1 MGVSKFSLRKN
12 NNVYLYT
19 KGREFSLDGNNYI
32 GEYHFEGGTAK
43 TGPVKSDDS
52 KVLRRYYNVQDHYLY
67 DKSFKFNVKVLSY
80 LDPVPY
86 LYKPREQVYISGYD
100 SRYFVEK
107 VDDENSYAI
116 EIDQV
121 QYQGLGKPGGID
133 GGLYLGAIVNW
144 RFTGIREEVIKH
156 NQREIDKASIKLP
169 SVAYAV
175 RSLLEFTRVISV

>member
-1 MGVSKFSLRKN
+1 MALSKFSLRKN
-12 NNVYLYT
+12 NNTYLYT
-19 KGREFSLDGNNYI
+19 KGNQFSLNGKNYI
-32 GEYHFEGGTAK
+32 GEYHYEGTIPK

-52 KVLRRYYNVQDHYLY
+52 LLLQRYYGIQDHYTY
-67 DKSFKFNVKVLSY
+67 DKTFNFDVKVLGY
-80 LDPVPY
+80 INPIPY

-116 EIDQV
+116 EIDQS
-121 QYQGLGKPGGID
+121 QYQNIGNPGGID
-133 GGLYLGAIVNW
+133 SGLYLAAVVNW

-156 NQREIDKASIKLP
+156 NQREIEKASLKLP

-175 RSLLEFTRVISV
+175 RSMLEFTRVISV